1 MKKTHIITII
11 AIAVAIAFVLS
22 SLFEASTYA
31 DFEKSFTNPGDEFH
45 VVGTLDT
52 TCAIGYDPTVN
63 AALTTF
69 CMRDDKGVS
78 KPVKLMKSKPQ
89 DFERSETI
97 VLIGKADENGK
108 EFIAREIL
116 LKCPS
121 KYEENSSVQAEAM
134 AR

>member
-1 MKKTHIITII
+1 MKKTHIIAIV

-31 DFEKSFTNPGDEFH
+31 DFEKAFSARGSEFH
-45 VVGTLDT
+45 VVGVLDAD
-52 TCAIGYDPTVN
+52 CDIAYDPAIN
-63 AALTTF
+63 ASLTTF
-69 CMRDDKGVS
+69 CMKDDKGIS
-78 KPVKLMKSKPQ
+78 RPVRLLKSKPQ

-97 VLIGKADENGK
+97 VLIGKAAESGN

-121 KYEENSSVQAEAM
+121 KYEEEAKVSQ
-134 AR
+134 

>member
-1 MKKTHIITII
+1 MKKTHIIAII

-31 DFEKSFTNPGDEFH
+31 DFEKSFANAGEEFH

-52 TCAIGYDPTVN
+52 TCAINYDPTVN
-63 AALTTF
+63 ASLTTF

-78 KPVKLMKSKPQ
+78 KSVRLMKSKPQ

-97 VLIGKADENGK
+97 VLIGKASDEGS

-121 KYEENSSVQAEAM
+121 KYEEGTKVTAA
-134 AR
+134 AAGR